1 MSSLSPA
8 AGRNLGGAERAISI
22 VGGAL
27 LALLAL
33 RKAPI
38 ALVLAALGGFLLY
51 RGAGAHC
58 PLYDALGISTAGEP
72 DRRHIDHLVD
82 QASEES
88 FPASDPPG
96 WTTGSSFT
104 QVSE

>member
-8 AGRNLGGAERAISI
+8 AGRNLGGAERAISLI
-22 VGGAL
+22 GGGL

-33 RKAPI
+33 RKAPLPL
-38 ALVLAALGGFLLY
+38 ALAALAGFLLY

-58 PLYDALGISTAGEP
+58 PLYDALGVSTAGEP
-72 DRRHIDHLVD
+72 RRQHVDHLVD
-82 QASEES
+82 QASEDS

-96 WTTGSSFT
+96 WSAGSSFT